1 MHPEARTS
9 QSINLSAEFDDD
21 LELLKKSA
29 EQAIDSR
36 ASWEA
41 GLRSQYKQRM
51 ASAPK
56 PDPNWPWPGSANM
69 AIPLTDKTILKK
81 VPLYFNSVFNV
92 SPIASMVPA
101 KPMDPD
107 ISRRV
112 EQFYDHLV
120 RHKMRRSKQAVVH
133 AVQNTLTYGLGFL
146 KCIWDTKTERRCRAI
161 DVNRQFG
168 PVNRDEVPDEVLE
181 YMADLLGLDRTQK
194 EDRKAFES
202 AVRQFRRGD
211 DTVKVSLQ
219 SITYNAPLWTSVD
232 PLDILVPWDATDD
245 VDELPWIVHRLRL
258 TKNQLRQRAKLGLY
272 TEKAVEKAIETF
284 ESKGTRDHTDRG
296 LETFRYSQYEQEGVF
311 DLQSEKAYVELWECY
326 HWTDVNG
333 DGLAERCVSTV
344 VPDCDVRLRS
354 VEYPYYHGQWP
365 ITRLA
370 NEEREGRWYSP
381 RGVAKMIEDLQK
393 EINAQHNA
401 KLDRMQIINAPTFKV
416 KENSAR
422 AFRNARFRPGEFYR
436 VRRMDDV
443 EPMYNGQVQDYSF
456 DNEHMLL
463 KSFVEEYA
471 GIVDFGVAG
480 ANSGVERRT
489 AKEISFIE
497 QNTNEIAS
505 LELSFFQDAMSR
517 VHHQTL
523 NLWYQYGDD
532 ETWFSVDGREPIRFD
547 RRDLAN
553 KFEVIPVGN
562 LGNLS
567 SAARA
572 NTAMNLLSV
581 ASSPAMS
588 QYANIPE
595 MWRDFVEA
603 TADYRTAARYLRKPG
618 DLETDAERQQI
629 SELTWMDK
637 IGMVHPAY
645 QYEDHATHMRVVEQA
660 IQTAPDEETARLY
673 YLHLVL
679 HQFAAGSPEVS
690 VEDIEQAGYQLVT
703 QGARMYLVPIDDGQL
718 EQTTD
723 QMTAGS

>member
-9 QSINLSAEFDDD
+9 KAVKMGADFDDD
-21 LELLKKSA
+21 LKMLVKHA

-36 ASWEA
+36 SSWET
-41 GLRSQYKQRM
+41 GLREQYRQRM

-56 PDPNWPWPGSANM
+56 SDPNWPWPGSANM

-101 KPMDPD
+101 RPMDPD

-120 RHKMRRSKQAVVH
+120 RHKMRRSKQAIVH
-133 AVQNTLTYGLGFL
+133 ATQNSLTYGLGFI
-146 KCIWDTKTERRCRAI
+146 KTVWDTRTERRCRGI
-161 DVNRQFG
+161 DIAKQFG
-168 PVNRDEVPDEVLE
+168 PVDREQVPDEMLE
-181 YMADLLGLDRTQK
+181 QMASILGLDRRNK

-202 AVRQFRRGD
+202 AVRQFRSGEP
-211 DTVKVSLQ
+211 VVSVSLQ
-219 SITYNAPLWTSVD
+219 TITYNAPLWTSVE
-232 PLDILVPWDATDD
+232 PLDVLVPWDATDD
-245 VDELPWIVHRLRL
+245 VDELPWLVHRLRL

-272 TEKAVEKAIETF
+272 SEADVEKAIETF
-284 ESKGTRDHTDRG
+284 ESKADRHHTDRG
-296 LETFRYSQYEQEGVF
+296 LELFRHSQYEQEGVF
-311 DLQSEKAYVELWECY
+311 DLQSDKAYVEIWEVY

-333 DGLAERCVSTV
+333 DGLAERCVSTI

-381 RGVAKMIEDLQK
+381 RGIAKMIEDLQK

-416 KENSAR
+416 KESSAR
-422 AFRNARFRPGEFYR
+422 AFHKARFRPGEFYR

-532 ETWFSVDGREPIRFD
+532 ETWFSVDGRDPIRFD

-581 ASSPAMS
+581 ASNPAMS

-603 TADYRTAARYLRKPG
+603 TSDYRTAARYVRRPG

-629 SELTWMDK
+629 TELNWMDK
-637 IGMVHPAY
+637 IGLVHPVY
-645 QYEDHATHMRVVEQA
+645 LHEDHETHTRVIEQA
-660 IQTAPDEETARLY
+660 MQNAQDEQAQRLY
-673 YLHLVL
+673 YLHLLL
-679 HQFAAGSPEVS
+679 HQLAAGNPEVS
-690 VEDIEQAGYQLVT
+690 PQDIEEAGFQVIT
-703 QGARMYLVPIDDGQL
+703 QGARMYMVPLDDGQL
-718 EQTTD
+718 QQTTD
-723 QMTAGS
+723 MMTAGA